1 MIRRAG
7 LRPIASAWQWQESAA
22 CRGADSALFY
32 APEGEYAF
40 ARLQREERARQ
51 VCAGCPVREQCAE
64 FAMAIGDRH
73 GVWGGTTHRERVAV
87 LRGPRNRASA
97 SDQSGTQRPGARR

>member
-1 MIRRAG
+1 MIRPTA
-7 LRPIASAWQWQESAA
+7 LRPIAAAWQWQESAA

-51 VCAGCPVREQCAE
+51 LCAGCPVREECAE
-64 FAMAIGDRH
+64 FALATGERH
-73 GVWGGTTHRERVAV
+73 GVWGGTTQRERVAV
-87 LRGPRNRASA
+87 LRRPRKRASA
-97 SDQSGTQRPGARR
+97 SDRSGTQRSEARR